1 MPMLEKN
8 IRIMHETGIHARPAA
23 MLVKVAMRFES
34 DIHLYRDGNQYDA
47 KSIMNVMSMG
57 VRKGEEVHLKVTGQD
72 EHEAFRAITEL
83 IDNDF
88 KEA

>member
-1 MPMLEKN
+1 MLEKN
-8 IRIMHETGIHARPAA
+8 IRIMHDTGIHARPAA
-23 MLVKVAMRFES
+23 VLVKVAMRYES
-34 DIHLYRDGNQYDA
+34 DIYLYRDGNEYDA

-57 VRKGEEVHLKVTGQD
+57 VRKGEEIHLKVNGHD
-72 EHEAFRAITEL
+72 ENEAFRAITEL